1 MFFHSLKS
9 QKKMFT
15 YKGAAFIK
23 NQYTFNTHV
32 IRIIFVMSL

>member
-15 YKGAAFIK
+15 YIGADFIK
-23 NQYTFNTHV
+23 SQYTFNTHA
-32 IRIIFVMSL
+32 IRIIFVMRL